1 MAMRR
6 AQRGKQTQRQGGVL
20 LRRRCL
26 GREVERLRLWPRV
39 QQYHHPTHEVTFG
52 VITFGAI
59 TSSTHKALLTAP
71 ARASHSPLTCVILY
85 TCWCTNKTQHVCVVT
100 QEREHAK
107 LKAGSACSATWRSG
121 GVFQRHPM
129 PLAACPGFSAKQRLG
144 PSASWAALLWAAH
157 QPEPRGGGLYRA
169 CLRLSERGRRQPNPR
184 TLTPIDP

>member
-1 MAMRR
+1 M
-6 AQRGKQTQRQGGVL
+6 
-20 LRRRCL
+20 
-26 GREVERLRLWPRV
+26 ERLRLWPRV

-71 ARASHSPLTCVILY
+71 QLPRASHSPLTCVILY

-129 PLAACPGFSAKQRLG
+129 PLAACPGFSAKGSALQPLG
-144 PSASWAALLWAAH
+144 
-157 QPEPRGGGLYRA
+157 
-169 CLRLSERGRRQPNPR
+169 RLSGRPISPSRVAGAYIGLVFDLVR
-184 TLTPIDP
+184 EAEGSLTLEP